1 MYTETKFRSK
11 PDSDI
16 LWDFSAARY
25 ICKLI
30 VLQLPTISETT
41 HQLLGNFEK
50 ILKIEVKHRTVKLH
64 SSISKGIQINDKQKQ
79 AVNAREC
86 KLTKFTH
93 TQPSSLLTN
102 RVNIFSQFLQD

>member
-41 HQLLGNFEK
+41 HHLLGN
-50 ILKIEVKHRTVKLH
+50 LKSSKERLNYIRRSAKEFKSTINKNKL
-64 SSISKGIQINDKQKQ
+64 
-79 AVNAREC
+79 
-86 KLTKFTH
+86 
-93 TQPSSLLTN
+93 
-102 RVNIFSQFLQD
+102 

>member
-1 MYTETKFRSK
+1 MYTETKCRSK

-41 HQLLGNFEK
+41 HHLLGN
-50 ILKIEVKHRTVKLH
+50 LKSSKERLNYIRRSAKAKEFKSTINKNKL
-64 SSISKGIQINDKQKQ
+64 
-79 AVNAREC
+79 
-86 KLTKFTH
+86 
-93 TQPSSLLTN
+93 
-102 RVNIFSQFLQD
+102 